1 MLDFLKTYFTK
12 GNTFYGLKI
21 YQVENT
27 IKFHLVEAIK
37 KKGELTIANSQDFD
51 ELQML
56 SKLCKTSVP
65 LYLICN
71 TTDVITKQLEA
82 TSSLSSEAAVERMFP
97 GLDLDVFY
105 YQISKLKN
113 HLLISIAK
121 KNGVDSYLEKL
132 KEMNFRVTGFS
143 LGLST
148 LGSLINFINNETIY
162 TNTNKIAFD
171 TGPNSK
177 LSISKVDNATQ
188 VSYTINGLQ
197 MKNSALVAFSGIL
210 DFLSDSAAHNSNF
223 KPTVQSL
230 QNDFK
235 QSRVFK
241 IVSRSSLVVLLIILL
256 SNFLIFSYYFDEV
269 ASLKENLAFDNENK
283 KNLMALTDAV
293 AEKEKKVDA
302 VLSVSN
308 SRSSYYLDELGTSIP
323 KSILL
328 DGIQYQPLIKP
339 VQISKPIEVNID
351 ELIVTGNCINSE
363 DFSSWLIYLERL
375 EWVRS
380 VETLEY
386 DYKNQNS
393 SNFKIKISA
402 TAP

>member
-1 MLDFLKTYFTK
+1 MLEFLKTYFTK
-12 GNTFYGLKI
+12 GNIFYGLKI

-27 IKFHLVEAIK
+27 IKFHLVEAVR

-51 ELQML
+51 ELDML
-56 SKLCKTSVP
+56 PKFCKTSVP

-71 TTDVITKQLEA
+71 TADVITKQLEA
-82 TSSLSSEAAVERMFP
+82 ASNLSGEAAVERMFP

-121 KNGVDSYLEKL
+121 KNGVDSYLDKL
-132 KEMNFRVTGFS
+132 KEMNFSVVGFS

-148 LGSLINFINNETIY
+148 LGSLLNYINNETIY

-171 TGPNSK
+171 SGHSEK
-177 LSISKVDNATQ
+177 LSISKVNNTAP
-188 VSYTINGLQ
+188 VSYTVNGLH

-223 KPTVQSL
+223 DAAVQNL
-230 QNDFK
+230 QNEFK
-235 QSRVFK
+235 RNRIFR
-241 IVSRSSLVVLLIILL
+241 IVSRSSLVLILLILL
-256 SNFLIFSYYFDEV
+256 SNFFVFSHYFDSV

-283 KNLMALTDAV
+283 KNLMTLTAKV
-293 AEKEKKVDA
+293 AEKERKVDA
-302 VLSVSN
+302 VLSVTN
-308 SRSSYYLDELGTSIP
+308 SRTSHYLDELAASIP

-328 DGIQYQPLIKP
+328 DGIQYQPLTKP
-339 VQISKPIEVNID
+339 VQVLKPIEVNID

-402 TAP
+402 TTP